1 MVICKMTMAGF
12 ADLTIPINTF
22 QVFKRRNGTIGVQV
36 TTRRFDL
43 SRAIADR
50 ASGYIVISVGAGLE
64 RAVLP
69 EYILAAPTEIATA
82 KVTRIRI
89 DEGVQN
95 KSITIQALAGTRA
108 S

>member
-1 MVICKMTMAGF
+1 MAGF
-12 ADLTIPINTF
+12 SDLTIPINTF

-50 ASGYIVISVGAGLE
+50 ANNGHLVISVGAGLE
-64 RAVLP
+64 RAGLP

-82 KVTRIRI
+82 KVTRIRL

>member
-12 ADLTIPINTF
+12 SDLMIPINTF
-22 QVFKRRNGTIGVQV
+22 QVFKRRNGMIGVQV

-50 ASGYIVISVGAGLE
+50 ASGYIVISVGAG
-64 RAVLP
+64 LP

-95 KSITIQALAGTRA
+95 KSITIQAK
-108 S
+108 SN

>member
-1 MVICKMTMAGF
+1 MAGF

-50 ASGYIVISVGAGLE
+50 ANNGHLVISVGAGSEL
-64 RAVLP
+64 AGLP
-69 EYILAAPTEIATA
+69 EYILAAPKEIATA
-82 KVTRIRI
+82 KVTRIRL

>member
-50 ASGYIVISVGAGLE
+50 ANNSHLVISIGAGLE
-64 RAVLP
+64 WAGLEP
-69 EYILAAPTEIATA
+69 AHTEIATA

-108 S
+108 

>member
-1 MVICKMTMAGF
+1 MVICKMTMTGF
-12 ADLTIPINTF
+12 ADLMIPINTF

-43 SRAIADR
+43 SRAIAER
-50 ASGYIVISVGAGLE
+50 ANNGHLVISVGAG
-64 RAVLP
+64 LP

-95 KSITIQALAGTRA
+95 KSITIQAK
-108 S
+108 SN

>member
-1 MVICKMTMAGF
+1 MTMAGF

-50 ASGYIVISVGAGLE
+50 ANNGHLVISVGAGSELAGLE
-64 RAVLP
+64 P
-69 EYILAAPTEIATA
+69 FPTEIATA

-95 KSITIQALAGTRA
+95 KSITIQAK
-108 S
+108 SN